1 MFVNIHFR
9 VRSDVI
15 TVIVQ
20 NIALDTNALQFQ
32 ITVVMQYNN

>member
-9 VRSDVI
+9 VWSDVI